1 MTRAEI
7 YDAISLERVHHRAM
21 WDRKHPWGEG
31 DCSSLDVPETV
42 KAVVL
47 GEKCGEVARA
57 VLERDDDAL
66 IRELVQVA
74 AVCVAW
80 LEAL

>member
-1 MTRAEI
+1 MRLDDIGVEI
-7 YDAISLERVHHRAM
+7 SEERNRQQAL
-21 WDRKHPWGEG
+21 WGREHLWGKG
-31 DCSSLDVPETV
+31 DCSSQDVPDTV
-42 KAVVL
+42 KAIVL
-47 GEKCGEVARA
+47 GEECGEVARA

>member
-1 MTRAEI
+1 MKRGDVYTHI
-7 YDAISLERVHHRAM
+7 DDERFRQQAL
-21 WDRKHPWGEG
+21 WGREHLWGKG
-31 DCSSLDVPETV
+31 DCSSHDVPDTV
-42 KAVVL
+42 KAIVL
-47 GEKCGEVARA
+47 GEECGEVARA